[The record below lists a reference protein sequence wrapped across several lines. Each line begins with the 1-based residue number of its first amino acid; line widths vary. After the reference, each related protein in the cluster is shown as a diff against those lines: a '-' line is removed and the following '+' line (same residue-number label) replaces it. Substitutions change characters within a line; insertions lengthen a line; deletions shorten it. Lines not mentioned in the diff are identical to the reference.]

1 LGLAKGLA
9 TGQARP
15 ARRAEALYQRDRATM
30 AFVRREPGLLQQ
42 VAREHP
48 LHHLQHRRDEL
59 GLRGQLAK
67 RSGIGS
73 DNTHCRTGT
82 CGMTWSTRCAAVCDM
97 RRAPHDGLQPPAFAA
112 VGQQLVVAA
121 LAAAQPRATCARM
134 PHSR

>member
-1 LGLAKGLA
+1 M
-9 TGQARP
+9 
-15 ARRAEALYQRDRATM
+15 AL
-30 AFVRREPGLLQQ
+30 VRREPGLLQQ

-82 CGMTWSTRCAAVCDM
+82 CGITWSPRWAAVCDM
-97 RRAPHDGLQPPAFAA
+97 RRAPHDGQNPRRLQLKASSLSWPHSSQRSRRKP
-112 VGQQLVVAA
+112 
-121 LAAAQPRATCARM
+121 CARM
-134 PHSR
+134 PRSRKASN